1 MDEEQLPPPVE
12 RSLASRAA
20 SGAAV
25 TMGAQLA
32 KIAVQFGGIV
42 LLARLLS
49 PRDYGLVAM
58 VMAIVGVGEILRDFG
73 LSTAA
78 VQAHRL
84 SREQRDNL
92 FWINTLFGSALGA
105 AVYLGAGAI
114 AALYKEPELRVITQ
128 VLALTFVFN
137 GITTQFRAHLNRDMR
152 FGRLA
157 SADVCGQVA
166 GLATA
171 VGAALLGA
179 GYWALVIQQLV
190 QGLVILLLMAWATR
204 WLPGLPHRG
213 AQMGKLLNFG
223 WALMA
228 TQLLGYVSTN
238 ISQVIIGQRLGSVAL
253 GQFNRAFALVTM
265 PLNQLNAPATSV
277 ALPTLSR
284 LRGEPA
290 RYNAFLLHGQT
301 VMVHFMVALFTVGC
315 ALAEPLVL
323 LVLGNQWQPAIP
335 IFRILAAGAVF
346 QMAAYAAY
354 WVFLSKGLTG
364 AQLRY
369 AIVSRSFLIA
379 CILVGSR
386 WGVLGV
392 AAGYAVGTALLWPS
406 VLWWIGKLSDAP
418 AGRMFG
424 NGARA
429 IIGYGLC
436 AVAAWGGCEAVAT
449 HAPLVRLLA
458 GGTAAAAMLALVCL
472 LWPAF
477 RRDVGGIL
485 GSRHLLRP
493 A

>member
-1 MDEEQLPPPVE
+1 MGEEKRPPPAE
-12 RSLASRAA
+12 RSLAARAA

-32 KIAVQFGGIV
+32 KVAVQFGGIV

-73 LSTAA
+73 LSAAA
-78 VQAHRL
+78 VQAPLL

-92 FWINTLFGSALGA
+92 FWINTLFGSALGL

-157 SADVCGQVA
+157 SADVIGQVA
-166 GLATA
+166 GLAAA
-171 VGAALLGA
+171 VAAALAGA

-190 QGLVILLLMAWATR
+190 QGIVILLLMVMATR

-213 AQMGKLLNFG
+213 AQMGGLLNFG

-228 TQLLGYVSTN
+228 TQLLAYASTN
-238 ISQVIIGQRLGSVAL
+238 IGQVVIGQRLGSVAL

-265 PLNQLNAPATSV
+265 PLNQINAPATSV

-290 RYNAFLLHGQT
+290 RYNAFLLRGQT
-301 VMVHFMVALFTVGC
+301 VMVHFMVALFAVGC
-315 ALAEPLVL
+315 ALAEPLIL
-323 LVLGNQWQPAIP
+323 LVLGRQWQPAIP
-335 IFRILAAGAVF
+335 IFRILAIGGIF

-379 CILVGSR
+379 CIVTGSY

-392 AAGYAVGTALLWPS
+392 ASGYAVGTALLWPS
-406 VLWWIGKLSDAP
+406 VLWWIGRLSDAP

-429 IIGYGLC
+429 TLGYALC
-436 AVAAWGGCEAVAT
+436 AAAAWLACELTVG
-449 HAPLVRLLA
+449 HAPLLRLLA
-458 GGTAAAAMLALVCL
+458 GATGAAAALALVCL
-472 LWPAF
+472 LWPGF
-477 RRDVGGIL
+477 RRDVAEIL
-485 GSRHLLRP
+485 GSRHLLRS